1 MNAALVTDFGKD
13 SYYILCNEL
22 RRLALRMQQ
31 AIGNV
36 EDISVNASIVAS
48 QTGTQ
53 ARVFFEI
60 SSQVEKTSRKMHSQ
74 IALLL
79 NAINK
84 LIECVLSSKID
95 QQRMEHFAQAK
106 ISPRHPSNQRL
117 VECIQNQ
124 YKIYTNIKQRQVIH
138 CVNAIESHFSLF
150 EFLINRIFVALTALR
165 VEEQLFKNQL
175 KLVAVGSLIKSFEK
189 LLAHLSE
196 DYDAFRDFFMLFKGM
211 NTEQ

>member
-1 MNAALVTDFGKD
+1 MSAALVTDFGKD

-74 IALLL
+74 IFLLL

-84 LIECVLSSKID
+84 LIECVLSSQID

-106 ISPRHPSNQRL
+106 ISPNYPSNQQL
-117 VECIQNQ
+117 VEHVQHQ
-124 YKIYTNIKQRQVIH
+124 YKIYTSMRHRQV
-138 CVNAIESHFSLF
+138 VNSVNEIESHFSLF
-150 EFLINRIFVALTALR
+150 EFLVNRIFVALTALR

-189 LLAHLSE
+189 LLVNLSE
-196 DYDAFRDFFMLFKGM
+196 DYDAFRDFFMLFKGID
-211 NTEQ
+211 TEQ